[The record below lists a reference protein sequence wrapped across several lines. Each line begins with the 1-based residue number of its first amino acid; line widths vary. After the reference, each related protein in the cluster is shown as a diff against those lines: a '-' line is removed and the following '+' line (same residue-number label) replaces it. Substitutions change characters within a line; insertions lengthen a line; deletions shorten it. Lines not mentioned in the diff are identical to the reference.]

1 MAWKHGKL
9 SKWVCKGLY
18 TEVKVD
24 KNGEKIYK
32 IRFVTRKPYLFEKAL
47 KALADIKGVQINYI
61 QED

>member
-9 SKWVCKGLY
+9 AKWICKGIY

-32 IRFVTRKPYLFEKAL
+32 IRFVTRKFDLFEKAL
-47 KALADIKGVQINYI
+47 KTLTDIKGVQINVK
-61 QED
+61 ED